1 MSAMFEGT
9 NWTTVFVALATG
21 SAAACGPLL
30 LWSRQVKRE
39 RESVRASLLAEV
51 SALLEIVKRRN
62 YVRDLRATEVYLKT
76 LSPDELKLINVEEF
90 GFSLPVGE
98 NYNRV
103 YQANVSR
110 LGALSATEATQI
122 VRFHQFADSVR
133 ADVSSG
139 GVLAIGSVD
148 HESYGETAGIL
159 EAAIEIGT
167 QLTKPPLSR
176 WQRMKIRFKK

>member
-1 MSAMFEGT
+1 MFEGT

-51 SALLEIVKRRN
+51 SALLEMVERRN
-62 YVRDLRATEVYLKT
+62 YVRDLRATEAHLKE
-76 LSPDELKLINVEEF
+76 LSPDQLKLINTEEF
-90 GFSLPVGE
+90 GFALPAGE

-110 LGALSATEATQI
+110 LGVLSAAEATQI
-122 VRFHQFADSVR
+122 VRFYQLADSVR

-159 EAAIEIGT
+159 ETAIEIGT
-167 QLTKPPLSR
+167 QLIKPPLSR
-176 WQRMKIRFKK
+176 WQHTKNRFKK